1 MKNAFRFV
9 ISSILAVTILLSG
22 SSFTFGKLVCS
33 ETGYTRIDF
42 KKVEDCCNTGTA
54 PASESEEECCDSAP
68 TYTSA
73 IKDECCEITNVDLA
87 VDHFVNTQTAIVKI
101 AAAPVVLHAVPGIT
115 APVPA
120 ITYALPIVLVQ
131 PPPEPPSDLLHSIR
145 QYRI

>member
-22 SSFTFGKLVCS
+22 SSFTFGKMVCL
-33 ETGYTRIDF
+33 ETGYTVIDF
-42 KKVEDCCNTGTA
+42 KKVEDCCDRKT
-54 PASESEEECCDSAP
+54 SEPSIYKA
-68 TYTSA
+68 
-73 IKDECCEITNVDLA
+73 ECCEITNVDLA
-87 VDHFVNTQTAIVKI
+87 VDHFVNTQTTFVKTDAI
-101 AAAPVVLHAVPGIT
+101 PVELHTVHGIS

-120 ITYALPIVLVQ
+120 ITCAVPLVLVQ

>member
-1 MKNAFRFV
+1 MKNVFRFV
-9 ISSILAVTILLSG
+9 ISSLLAVTILLSG

-42 KKVEDCCNTGTA
+42 KKVEDCCDAGTT
-54 PASESEEECCDSAP
+54 PASEREEECCDSAP
-68 TYTSA
+68 TYSSA

-101 AAAPVVLHAVPGIT
+101 AAAPVALHTVPGIAT
-115 APVPA
+115 PVPA
-120 ITYALPIVLVQ
+120 ITHAIPVVLVQ